1 MKYDVFN
8 RFNGDVQF
16 TAEIDCNDDTSTSV
30 QLGLSVKWAL
40 KNSVNLSDADLIGA
54 DLSGANLSDANLRD
68 AYLLGADLSG
78 ANLSDAYL
86 RGADLS
92 DANLSDADLSGAN
105 LSDAYLLGADL
116 LGADLSDANLSGAD
130 LSGANLRG
138 ADLLVYQTD
147 IWTCYIH
154 PESIRIGCQYH
165 SAETW
170 QAMADEEIGKMDN
183 RALDWWKKHK
193 TAIFAI
199 HATL

>member
-1 MKYDVFN
+1 MSN
-8 RFNGDVQF
+8 
-16 TAEIDCNDDTSTSV
+16 
-30 QLGLSVKWAL
+30 
-40 KNSVNLSDADLIGA
+40 
-54 DLSGANLSDANLRD
+54 ANLR
-68 AYLLGADLSG
+68 
-78 ANLSDAYL
+78 NAYL
-86 RGADLS
+86 R
-92 DANLSDADLSGAN
+92 N
-105 LSDAYLLGADL
+105 AYL
-116 LGADLSDANLSGAD
+116 SN
-130 LSGANLRG
+130 